1 MRHLMISISVVA
13 SLAAGAAV
21 LDGPQARSSSLMA
34 NLFQRSSESE
44 LAEREARL
52 KVSMGIRA
60 DQEAAWLDYL
70 LARRAYAK
78 ALKDRQRQEMKDI
91 ASGNIA
97 YGTTLSAA
105 DPEAAVK
112 ASQSALR
119 QEYED
124 LYAVLDDR
132 QKALADRE
140 LTPVECGL

>member
-21 LDGPQARSSSLMA
+21 LDGQQARSSSLMA

-52 KVSMGIRA
+52 KVSMGIRT

-78 ALKDRQRQEMKDI
+78 TE
-91 ASGNIA
+91 
-97 YGTTLSAA
+97 
-105 DPEAAVK
+105 
-112 ASQSALR
+112 QSHCAFIFS
-119 QEYED
+119 
-124 LYAVLDDR
+124 
-132 QKALADRE
+132 
-140 LTPVECGL
+140 